1 MLCIFDS
8 LSYSWLLNF
17 HCGLFVENYNLFF
30 DFSCRSSCE
39 MQAVTVPCFLYIPK
53 ENTEKFRNQPQST
66 LTQSGQIQTQ
76 NSQLTDGVVS
86 NYNVDKFVRILP
98 KKTNTIQEP
107 FQFIDPA
114 QIGSYYNSMDSN
126 LLQHIA
132 TNLNSS
138 DVLTS
143 LQQIISSGQSKSA
156 VTNSSQAH
164 GKGNSMKKKKQKS
177 PKAKKIVY
185 PKESKFEKNMKFVCA
200 KDTQAMLSDE
210 ALVSKTLFDLQNK
223 KNKCENA
230 KVGKGKI
237 CRHFSP
243 MELTKVDNQNLITN
257 FTQTIDTSTQA
268 SEFVHTGIQT
278 NNGDYSMLEVLETSD
293 FSSQCKFPGILSET
307 QDTHF
312 QETAPIDTET
322 QTDDINSWLSC
333 FQQPSNLTDMQTQT
347 QNQQLL
353 DKSVQL
359 DDILSGKTWD
369 TECSIYVRDLNTE
382 NDHNIPSLFLSN
394 TDYKQ
399 TISTQTL
406 NSEDISFEIS
416 ERSIADRDIVM
427 PTQNDVGANAGNSF
441 GTQTFFDEEK
451 PDEMHNQQE
460 TLSFGT
466 QTGFEDNFLSSSGT
480 QTWEAD
486 DVINAKTIETQ
497 TAISFADL
505 LDSSFID
512 EYLSSDRISSTET
525 QTHGTM
531 FEPKELN
538 TAQTQ
543 TL

>member
-1 MLCIFDS
+1 
-8 LSYSWLLNF
+8 
-17 HCGLFVENYNLFF
+17 
-30 DFSCRSSCE
+30 
-39 MQAVTVPCFLYIPK
+39 MQAVTIPCFLYIPK
-53 ENTEKFRNQPQST
+53 ENTEKFKNQPQSISA
-66 LTQSGQIQTQ
+66 QSSQTQ
-76 NSQLTDGVVS
+76 TGNSHLIGSVV
-86 NYNVDKFVRILP
+86 NNHNLDKFVQILP
-98 KKTNTIQEP
+98 KKTAEIQEP

-114 QIGSYYNSMDSN
+114 QISSYYNSLDKN
-126 LLQHIA
+126 TLQHIA

-138 DVLTS
+138 EVVQS
-143 LQQIISSGQSKSA
+143 LQQNISSGQSQSV
-156 VTNSSQAH
+156 VTNSLQAQ
-164 GKGNSMKKKKQKS
+164 GKRNKKKKQKS
-177 PKAKKIVY
+177 QKEKKLVY
-185 PKESKFEKNMKFVCA
+185 PKESKFERNMKFFCA
-200 KDTQAMLSDE
+200 KDTQATLSDE
-210 ALVSKTLFDLQNK
+210 ALVSDTLFDLQNK

-243 MELTKVDNQNLITN
+243 MELTKADNQNLITN
-257 FTQTIDTSTQA
+257 FTQTIDISTQA

-278 NNGDYSMLEVLETSD
+278 NNDNYSVLEVLETSD
-293 FSSQCKFPGILSET
+293 FSSQCKFPRILSGTE
-307 QDTHF
+307 DMHF
-312 QETAPIDTET
+312 QETEPIDTET

-333 FQQPSNLTDMQTQT
+333 FQQPSNLTDMETQT
-347 QNQQLL
+347 QNQQFL

-369 TECSIYVRDLNTE
+369 TEPSIYVRDLNTE

-416 ERSIADRDIVM
+416 QGSIADRDIVM
-427 PTQNDVGANAGNSF
+427 PSQNDIGGNIGNSF

-451 PDEMHNQQE
+451 PGEMHNQQE

-486 DVINAKTIETQ
+486 DEALINAKTIETQ

-525 QTHGTM
+525 QTHGTI
-531 FEPKELN
+531 FESKELN

>member
-1 MLCIFDS
+1 M
-8 LSYSWLLNF
+8 
-17 HCGLFVENYNLFF
+17 
-30 DFSCRSSCE
+30 
-39 MQAVTVPCFLYIPK
+39 TVPCFLYIPK
-53 ENTEKFRNQPQST
+53 ENTEKFRNQPQPIST
-66 LTQSGQIQTQ
+66 QLSQVQTE
-76 NSQLTDGVVS
+76 NLHLTDGDVS
-86 NYNVDKFVRILP
+86 NYNIDKFVRILP
-98 KKTNTIQEP
+98 KKKAKIQEP

-114 QIGSYYNSMDSN
+114 QMESYYNSLDSN

-138 DVLTS
+138 EVATS
-143 LQQIISSGQSKSA
+143 LQQIINSGQSQS
-156 VTNSSQAH
+156 VLTNSSQVQ
-164 GKGNSMKKKKQKS
+164 GKRNAIKKKKQKS
-177 PKAKKIVY
+177 PKEKKLVY

-200 KDTQAMLSDE
+200 KDTQATLSDE
-210 ALVSKTLFDLQNK
+210 ALVNDTLFDLQNK

-257 FTQTIDTSTQA
+257 FTQTIDISTQA

-278 NNGDYSMLEVLETSD
+278 NNDDYSMLEVLETSD
-293 FSSQCKFPGILSET
+293 FSSQCKFPGILSEA
-307 QDTHF
+307 QDMHF

-333 FQQPSNLTDMQTQT
+333 FQQPSNLSDMQTQT

-416 ERSIADRDIVM
+416 EGGIADRDIVM
-427 PTQNDVGANAGNSF
+427 PSQNDVGGNTGNSF

-451 PDEMHNQQE
+451 PVEMHNQQE

-486 DVINAKTIETQ
+486 DETLINAKTIETQ

-512 EYLSSDRISSTET
+512 EYLSSDRIASTET
-525 QTHGTM
+525 QTHGTI